1 MVSFRS
7 RIFFQ
12 VLSAPSKPQPGAY
25 GSDHRTGFN
34 DGLLVITYI
43 SYFIRSSDLG
53 RLPST
58 SFAQPL
64 TSMQI
69 PEGPA
74 SVIACSSTPT
84 VGISSATVTS
94 EAVSTNSA
102 PTSFSQISGMPVAS
116 THMFL
121 LTAITW

>member
-1 MVSFRS
+1 MVATTVPVSTMVCSSSPIFRIS
-7 RIFFQ
+7 
-12 VLSAPSKPQPGAY
+12 SAPVTLDS
-25 GSDHRTGFN
+25 
-34 DGLLVITYI
+34 
-43 SYFIRSSDLG
+43 
-53 RLPST
+53 LPST

-74 SVIACSSTPT
+74 SVIACSSTPS

-121 LTAITW
+121 LPAITW